1 MVVLDDAEMVE
12 LQRILSQRMQELLR
26 QGTNAADAFAQFDTS
41 SSGGASGTISRR
53 EFREASRQLGLPL
66 TEATLRVLMDRCY

>member
-26 QGTNAADAFAQFDTS
+26 QGTNAADAFAQFDT
-41 SSGGASGTISRR
+41 R
-53 EFREASRQLGLPL
+53 
-66 TEATLRVLMDRCY
+66 YYY

>member
-41 SSGGASGTISRR
+41 SGGASGTISRR